1 MILTTWNVYRNPQRE
16 RAALID
22 FRDQELRCLVASA
35 YGQVPFYRNW
45 FDAAGVLPGDIR
57 RAEDLVALPLLS
69 KSDLKNAPLES
80 RLARGSDP
88 AKLVFHNT
96 SGSTGEPFT
105 IYRRHAEEDLLQL
118 FRVRAA
124 RQYGMRFRDRRVD
137 LTASQS
143 GGPKGPLRHAA
154 KTLRL
159 AQVESLDI
167 TRDTSDLLREVAR
180 SKPDVLT
187 GYPAVLLNIAR
198 EAASCREFLIRP
210 RIVIAGGEPMDAL
223 MRSRIKHEF
232 KAPVYDMYGTSE
244 FNLLAWQ
251 CPESKHFHI
260 CDDNVIVEILSDG
273 EPVEE
278 GEQGEVVVTGL
289 FSRTMPFIRYRT
301 GDLAIKGAEVCGC
314 GQPFSTL
321 GAIQGRTVDYLR
333 LPDRLLVHPFAV
345 LTGFAEWGDSWIDQL
360 QLVQTAL
367 DRVVLRVKLR
377 RPATPDELD
386 RVISAGEKACR
397 PARFELEFVD
407 HLELD
412 PSGKF
417 RSYLGL
423 DDVRRLKHARSSRPE
438 SAQTRVV
445 PTTTGKK

>member
-1 MILTTWNVYRNPQRE
+1 M
-16 RAALID
+16 
-22 FRDQELRCLVASA
+22 
-35 YGQVPFYRNW
+35 
-45 FDAAGVLPGDIR
+45 
-57 RAEDLVALPLLS
+57 
-69 KSDLKNAPLES
+69 
-80 RLARGSDP
+80 
-88 AKLVFHNT
+88 
-96 SGSTGEPFT
+96 
-105 IYRRHAEEDLLQL
+105 QL
-118 FRVRAA
+118 FRLRAA
-124 RQYGMRFRDRRVD
+124 RQYGLRFRDRRVD
-137 LTASQS
+137 LTASLS
-143 GGPKGPLRHAA
+143 GGSKGPLRRAA
-154 KTLRL
+154 KILRR
-159 AQVESLDI
+159 AQVESFDI
-167 TRDTSDLLREVAR
+167 TQDTTDLLREVAR

-187 GYPAVLLNIAR
+187 GYPGVLSHVAR

-210 RIVIAGGEPMDAL
+210 RLVIAGGEPMTAL
-223 MRSRIKHEF
+223 MRSRIKRGF
-232 KAPVYDMYGTSE
+232 NAPVYDMYGSNE

-251 CPESKHFHI
+251 CPESKHFHV
-260 CDDNVIVEILSDG
+260 CDDNVVVEILRDG

-321 GAIQGRTVDYLR
+321 GAIQGRTADYLK
-333 LPDRLLVHPFAV
+333 LPDGRLVHPFAIS
-345 LTGFAEWGDSWIDQL
+345 TGFVEYGDSWIDQR

-423 DDVRRLKHARSSRPE
+423 DDIRRLKHARNSRRE
-438 SAQTRVV
+438 NAKTRVV
-445 PTTTGKK
+445 PTTTSKK